1 MQREGLWAIILAKMT
16 PIHQSPDPAS
26 RTAHV
31 PDGCRVYAIG
41 DIHGRADLLRR
52 LHLQIMED
60 AANAASLRKVVVY
73 VGDYV
78 DRGPESAT
86 VINMLINEPLGG
98 FEVHHLKGNHES
110 MMIDFL
116 ETGEGDMWMMNGA
129 KDTLASYGLDVLDLR
144 PFQSDFNGLSGVL
157 EKALPDNHRAFLD
170 GLELF
175 YLEGDY
181 IFAHAGLK
189 PGVALE
195 DQSERD
201 ITWIRDEFT
210 ETDADFGAI
219 VVHGHTIRDQPQI
232 RPNRIGIDT
241 GAWHS
246 NHLTALVLETD
257 TRRFLQT

>member
-1 MQREGLWAIILAKMT
+1 MQREGLWAIILAEMT
-16 PIHQSPDPAS
+16 PIHQSPNPAS

-86 VINMLINEPLGG
+86 VINMLINEPLEG
-98 FEVHHLKGNHES
+98 FEVHHLKGNHEG

-181 IFAHAGLK
+181 MPDSNPAWRWKTKAKEIL
-189 PGVALE
+189 PGSGTNSPKRTPISAPSSSTAIPSGTNPKFDPTASAL
-195 DQSERD
+195 
-201 ITWIRDEFT
+201 IPAPGTPT
-210 ETDADFGAI
+210 T
-219 VVHGHTIRDQPQI
+219 
-232 RPNRIGIDT
+232 
-241 GAWHS
+241 
-246 NHLTALVLETD
+246 
-257 TRRFLQT
+257 